1 MKVRA
6 AGLRGSAQQ
15 AWKAVTADARCCTV
29 LGRFLHSL
37 NKFALEEYGL
47 AFDICDYDVY
57 EFAKARRRRRR
68 VLALPGVLERAAP
81 VQCSGADVFAG
92 RRSGS
97 APRTSLTASC
107 TSSSSRTTS
116 RWAYCPYRVRLCS
129 APAHAAPRERAGPTS
144 ARAGRSP
151 AQPAAPG
158 GDVRSGGR
166 HLAAALHTA
175 AHAGVDRAALSG
187 RVCRGALWQPL
198 GAGGP
203 VQGQVGDLQARCPR
217 VQSVRHGPRAP
228 LTRTPPLAGTSE
240 PLCS

>member
-1 MKVRA
+1 M
-6 AGLRGSAQQ
+6 GLRDSAQQ
-15 AWKAVTADARCCTV
+15 ACKAVTADVRCCAV

-47 AFDICDYDVY
+47 EFDICDYDVY
-57 EFAKARRRRRR
+57 EFAKARLRRRR
-68 VLALPGVLERAAP
+68 VLALPGVPERAAP
-81 VQCSGADVFAG
+81 TQRSSADVFAG

-97 APRTSLTASC
+97 APRTSQTASC
-107 TSSSSRTTS
+107 TSFSSRITS
-116 RWAYCPYRVRLCS
+116 HWVYCPYRVRLCS
-129 APAHAAPRERAGPTS
+129 APAPAAPRERAGPTS

-151 AQPAAPG
+151 AQSAAPG
-158 GDVRSGGR
+158 GDVRPGGR

-187 RVCRGALWQPL
+187 RLCRGALWQPL

-203 VQGQVGDLQARCPR
+203 VQGQVRDLQARCPR
-217 VQSVRHGPRAP
+217 LQSVQQGRRAP
-228 LTRTPPLAGTSE
+228 LTRTPSLAGTLE